1 MLVLKTFLLLA
12 LLHQGN
18 SQCVCGQN
26 RLVTDRDSL
35 EDRGIHRIVG
45 GEDAVEGEIG
55 WQVALSRSNPNGGRV
70 SVFCGGTL
78 INEQWVMTAA
88 HCTQGTSARRIWT
101 VIGMTSTTRPDD
113 GLTIRVDRKVEHPD
127 YNRNLEYDFSLL
139 KLQTAVDFSDSSNDH
154 IYPACW
160 PTRHENPGDWTLI
173 SGWGTLSSGGS
184 QPTTLQKANVTIV
197 SREDCNKEDSY
208 NGDIYESMI
217 CAAAEGGVGG
227 VDACQGDSGGPLVAL
242 NSGSFEIIGAT
253 SWGRGCA
260 LPDYPG
266 VYSDVFYV
274 LDWVKST
281 TGSEDGCPRDC
292 PSSGC
297 PPPPPPPPPSTAAPP
312 PVTVTTGCRTVSG
325 EDPNKECVFPFG
337 FGGVTYNECIFEGN
351 APGDTE
357 PWCSTLTDANDDHVG
372 GQGAWGF
379 CSSECPVVGAPT
391 SPPPPPPTSAPPPAT
406 CEDTACTVKCSKAG
420 KCRNNKFCKKYCQKH
435 CNELYGTTCDSIFT

>member
-35 EDRGIHRIVG
+35 ERGLHKIVG
-45 GEDAVEGEIG
+45 GEDAEEGEIG
-55 WQVALSRSNPNGGRV
+55 WQVALTRSNPNGGRV

-88 HCTQGTSARRIWT
+88 HCTEGTNARSIWT
-101 VIGMTSTTRPDD
+101 VIGMTSSTRPDD
-113 GLTIRVDRKVEHPD
+113 GLTIRVNRKVEHPD
-127 YNRNLEYDFSLL
+127 YNNKLEYDFSLL
-139 KLQTAVDFSDSSNDH
+139 KLQTAVDFSDSSNGH
-154 IYPACW
+154 IFPACW

-197 SREDCNKEDSY
+197 SREDCNAEDSY
-208 NGDIYESMI
+208 NGDIFESMI

-253 SWGRGCA
+253 SWGIGCA
-260 LPDYPG
+260 LENYPG

-292 PSSGC
+292 PPSGC
-297 PPPPPPPPPSTAAPP
+297 
-312 PVTVTTGCRTVSG
+312 TT
-325 EDPNKECVFPFG
+325 
-337 FGGVTYNECIFEGN
+337 
-351 APGDTE
+351 
-357 PWCSTLTDANDDHVG
+357 W
-372 GQGAWGF
+372 
-379 CSSECPVVGAPT
+379 PT
-391 SPPPPPPTSAPPPAT
+391 PPPTMPTEPPPT
-406 CEDTACTVKCSKAG
+406 CEDTACTVKCSKGG